1 MSFPRPLPLIALV
14 ITLALAAAPA
24 HAEDVSVASKSAK
37 PSKQPKSKATTR
49 PYLSHDVSGFVF
61 RADVPRDWKL
71 TQAQSG
77 SVSFVTPHKDKTA
90 KHLRFHLRV
99 YAPFGGPSGSGMP
112 AKELREMLM
121 GPSQPGGTKHV
132 LKESLQTIGGVEFL
146 RQDVTATKGTT
157 TQDIYLMGIAGND
170 QAIYM
175 EIRGRGR
182 GTASMAIRE
191 SRPAIERMLASMRI
205 SATEK
210 VTAKVKARMPQLFV
224 PKAARISRRR
234 DYHLDMTPS
243 ILVPAGWSAEEV
255 VRQSAAG
262 GNEKGSYAVRILPP
276 ANEDGS
282 RRLAAVL
289 VVLEGLQVGPL
300 NPHHYLAT
308 LLPRVRAILP
318 EAKLVSTSKVEIPGT
333 RFLARS
339 STRYSTGTTSTHVR
353 TFEHARAGGDKV
365 VIKGWTA
372 GGMTAASHVM
382 VVAKGEVFDAFEAE
396 VRELI
401 DTYTV
406 FLKSPS
412 IR

>member
-1 MSFPRPLPLIALV
+1 MSNIRPLTLIALV
-14 ITLALAAAPA
+14 ISFALAAAPA
-24 HAEDVSVASKSAK
+24 QAEDASVASKPAK
-37 PSKQPKSKATTR
+37 AAKSEAKTR

-61 RADVPRDWKL
+61 TADVPKDWKL

-77 SVSFVTPHKDKTA
+77 SVTFVTSHKDKTA

-146 RQDVTATKGTT
+146 RQDVTATKGTSA
-157 TQDIYLMGIAGND
+157 QDIYLMGIAGND
-170 QAIYM
+170 QAIYI

-182 GTASMAIRE
+182 GTSSIAIRE
-191 SRPAIERMLASMRI
+191 NKPAIERVLASMSI
-205 SATEK
+205 TATEK
-210 VTAKVKARMPQLFV
+210 VTAKVKARMPQMFV
-224 PKAARISRRR
+224 PKAARVSRRR
-234 DYHLDMTPS
+234 GYHLDMTPS
-243 ILVPAGWSAEEV
+243 ILVPAGWTAEEV
-255 VRQSAAG
+255 VRQSATG

-289 VVLEGLQVGPL
+289 VVLEGLNVGPL

-353 TFEHARAGGDKV
+353 TFEHARADGDKV

-382 VVAKGEVFDAFEAE
+382 VVAKGDVFDAFEAE